1 MTETT
6 TAPGPDQGFPYGVGR
21 SSGPDAPIE
30 YSRYDVASALAVLER
45 SQEAEEPQEIVSL
58 SDEQLLG
65 LDGHLR
71 TQPVALPWAEEHEEQ
86 RALLATA
93 GVRSLLAAGTVAV
106 GEDERTGERRWLVE
120 PAIDGVLVLR
130 RTARLIASAETQVRS
145 EEAGLQ
151 THRLYYFVHPEGV
164 LEEEVTGSGLHH
176 FRSLRQ
182 EAVPARIAHLV
193 DQDQVASGPTEPVVL
208 QDADLREGASMAQRL
223 ADARA
228 ITILSSLST
237 RSDAVKQ
244 LMLYATSS
252 ELLAQQVDDPEA
264 EAPEITVKGLSREEL
279 LGLAAWLV
287 EAEEG

>member
-6 TAPGPDQGFPYGVGR
+6 TAPDDQQEFPYGVGR
-21 SSGPDAPIE
+21 SSAPDAPIE
-30 YSRYDVASALAVLER
+30 YTRYDVASALAVLQR
-45 SQEAEEPQEIVSL
+45 SQDSEDPQDLVSL
-58 SDEQLLG
+58 SDEQVLG

-93 GVRSLLAAGTVAV
+93 GVRSLLAAGSVAV
-106 GEDERTGERRWLVE
+106 GEDEETGERRWIVD

-130 RTARLIASAETQVRS
+130 RTARLIASAECQVRS
-145 EEAGLQ
+145 EDAGVQ

-164 LEEEVTGSGLHH
+164 LEEEVTTSGLHH
-176 FRSLRQ
+176 FRALRQ
-182 EAVPARIAHLV
+182 EAVAARVAHLV
-193 DQDQVASGPTEPVVL
+193 DMDQVASAATDAVVL
-208 QDADLREGASMAQRL
+208 TEADLREGAPMAERL

-244 LMLYATSS
+244 LMLYATST
-252 ELLAQQVDDPEA
+252 EVLAQQADDPDA
-264 EAPEITVKGLSREEL
+264 EVPEISVKGISREEL
-279 LGLAAWLV
+279 LAVAGWVV
-287 EAEEG
+287 EVEEG